1 MGRRCLA
8 GQQHDRDVPSRCSL
22 ATRSILE
29 IFARTQFRTMT
40 SALRAA
46 SGAPGRQILLGQLVG
61 QESAISRAVLDEK
74 DANGVRL
81 ADGGEK
87 RVLFKSGGD
96 LKSLPSLAC
105 SKRKPGGQHT
115 KAPASRQSSA
125 VTRDYADRARDVQLP
140 SWRSHPPA
148 EHVTCRNV
156 VYPRHPYCPML
167 ADRHPCRSRI
177 PSD

>member
-1 MGRRCLA
+1 
-8 GQQHDRDVPSRCSL
+8 
-22 ATRSILE
+22 
-29 IFARTQFRTMT
+29 MT
-40 SALRAA
+40 SASRAA

-105 SKRKPGGQHT
+105 WKPKPGGTALQG
-115 KAPASRQSSA
+115 PGEQA
-125 VTRDYADRARDVQLP
+125 VV
-140 SWRSHPPA
+140 
-148 EHVTCRNV
+148 CR
-156 VYPRHPYCPML
+156 HQGLC
-167 ADRHPCRSRI
+167 
-177 PSD
+177 